1 MPQIYH
7 PFYDWQQPVPLL
19 LPYYDLS
26 PPGTIVYP
34 SYCPFLLP
42 ALLHQAFLIEV
53 YPPPSIYQLMGSI
66 GSGITVYFIP
76 RTVLVFVW
84 LVYGG
89 RLQCL
94 LSKPL
99 EEVQIEMTNDSSF
112 LSNASFRSG
121 ANKMG
126 KK

>member
-1 MPQIYH
+1 
-7 PFYDWQQPVPLL
+7 
-19 LPYYDLS
+19 
-26 PPGTIVYP
+26 
-34 SYCPFLLP
+34 
-42 ALLHQAFLIEV
+42 
-53 YPPPSIYQLMGSI
+53 MGSI

-121 ANKMG
+121 ANRVKGSFELPLPTPPCMRVRTG
-126 KK
+126 RFTEPTGP